1 MNSTKT
7 YAKTAGWSLIV
18 MAILAG
24 FAYGYVHNTLVDPNE
39 ARQTADNIQQSLPL
53 FKAGILAWIL
63 IWVSDLL
70 VTWAFY
76 HFFKPVHPSRSLLTA
91 ALRLVYTLV
100 LGGAIYYLVRV
111 AANPTASDL
120 MESLA
125 AFESVWSL
133 GLIVFGGHLLGLG
146 LLAQK
151 DKRVPGIWTW
161 LLLIAGPSYSFLALS
176 DLMDWI
182 PAAQLATIEMI
193 LTLPMTLSELGLAIW
208 MLVRGV
214 RV

>member
-1 MNSTKT
+1 MSNTKT
-7 YAKTAGWSLIV
+7 YAKTAGWSLIA

-24 FAYGYVHNTLVDPNE
+24 FAYGYVYNSLVDPND
-39 ARQTADNIQQSLPL
+39 ARQTAENIQQSIPL
-53 FKAGILAWIL
+53 FKAGILAWVL

-76 HFFKPVHPSRSLLTA
+76 HFFRPVQPTLSRITA
-91 ALRLVYTLV
+91 ALRLVYTLI

-111 AANPTASDL
+111 AADPAARNL
-120 MESLA
+120 MVNLA
-125 AFESVWSL
+125 AFESAWSL
-133 GLIVFGGHLLGLG
+133 GLIVFGGHLFGLG

-151 DKRVPGIWTW
+151 DQRIPGIWTW
-161 LLLIAGPSYSFLALS
+161 LLLLAGPSYTFIALG
-176 DLMDWI
+176 DLTDWI
-182 PAAQLATIEMI
+182 PADQLATIEML